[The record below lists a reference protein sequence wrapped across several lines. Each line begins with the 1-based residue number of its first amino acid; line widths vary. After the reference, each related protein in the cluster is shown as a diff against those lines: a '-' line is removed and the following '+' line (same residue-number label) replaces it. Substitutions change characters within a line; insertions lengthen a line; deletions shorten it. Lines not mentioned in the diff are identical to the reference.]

1 MIAMENRT
9 NRGKLLSAI
18 AIAIMVIAGI
28 GVLAVSDSS
37 NADGEYTN
45 VVTLSG
51 EINYGDAY
59 GTTSNVEMN
68 NSIGAYFDKTTG
80 TYTFFGYLAEQ
91 DLTNTD
97 SAFYKLWSDNDTC
110 KYGIA
115 FTISTTSGTQI
126 TIGNGTPG
134 TATDNSEECLLYIS
148 ETSSKEVKVIV
159 GDVTYT
165 FDLSGLEFISLA
177 ELESKQIINGDT
189 IDAAL
194 SSGNYTLELTQ
205 DAYLTDSITAVS
217 NDLTINLNG
226 YNLMSGCR
234 TVQISNNSQSP
245 ASTDITINA
254 GNGGSITSNDV
265 IIIAY
270 STGTLTVNGGTYTS
284 GDYAFVWYAPKVTEE
299 ATTAAYFTDA
309 TIEGV
314 CGIWLSNGTMDKAV
328 IDGCDITA
336 TAIGIYLGT
345 FGDDEDQGATITDST
360 VRAEST
366 AIEIKSGNV
375 TIEGCTISADSFES
389 SDGTIGSGESGSGLA
404 TININNGYVT
414 SGSADLVN
422 VKVNNSTISNAAS
435 STPVQIVVGTVK
447 GTAANADITFN
458 SDCLTADQI
467 ALFYSEGNT
476 HKINLNLTDADGGSV
491 ITDDVGNTGIT
502 EVQASSGNVLVVVSD
517 VTSGTPAE
525 LTNGTTLL
533 VSARATYNGDVSVDS
548 TSTVTVNGGTY
559 EGTVTTG
566 VGTSTNTAVFNN
578 VQGTFTVSEGSV
590 YIDGVLQSGTIT
602 VTGDVVLSGSVEGT
616 SGNVIIVGSG
626 TANVTVAAGFSVSSN
641 MTIEFRNVSVSSEGP
656 IANDGTVTFTN
667 SSINGTM
674 TVTGGIVSGGVTS
687 GTLILNNAIDFS
699 TGFNLGENARMTVN
713 QGSTITG
720 SFTNNGTVN
729 LYGTIEA
736 SATLVNDGTINVLG
750 DGAVEVTT
758 ISGEGTINYSSVSSE
773 ATLSGELKTR
783 PTFGADQIVTVTDD
797 LTLVS
802 GAKLTIEGT
811 LVIPEGVTVTVQD
824 GAQIILSGQSAIME
838 NSGTVIVQSAL
849 NDTTNSNNG
858 GLVLKNGAKVTNDG
872 AVTAS
877 YEDETG
883 AATSNI
889 AINVGTSSTFTNNG
903 TLTIAAGSELNVTGS
918 VVNAAEATFTVNG
931 EIYASAISNS
941 GTIAINGTISG
952 TTTISLVAANAT
964 VEVVSVQG
972 GALTVNDTGLMVG
985 TTVISGTDSVTITP
999 TTTDYAVR
1007 GITVTAVTSTSN
1019 NVTTK
1024 ALSVTGE
1031 ASYGY
1036 VGEDTPAPTV
1046 SSNVASMTFTR
1057 SISVPET
1064 FTVTNYIGVTSNG
1077 TLTVSGAMSVYGLT
1091 NGGTVTVTGTLDV
1104 IGPQISGGTV
1114 NAAMY
1119 MTEVVGT
1126 TTVRTYHY
1134 TTLANAIDSG
1144 ATSITVTGEIDVDT
1158 EVTIPSGTTVTF
1170 NGDMTVT
1177 EDGYVTVANGGRIT
1191 GTGDI
1196 AVEGSLY
1203 ITVVSSGTR
1212 GYSGTITSEVYSTD
1226 DTDAL
1231 YTNLVSAMAAAES
1244 GDTIE
1249 LNGNADLELTTFTI
1263 KDGVILDTNNHT
1275 LTLNGSTLVINGTLE
1290 VDAANQLVLNTYS
1303 YPSPSTVEVDSSVV
1317 LNGYIRSQAALS
1329 CGETYPAGAY
1339 YSILENGVPM
1349 NYITTVENSATV
1361 IGNTVGQTVTVYGD
1375 VTVGDV
1381 EFVGTVDAPATVII
1395 RGEMEAGTVTLDNA
1409 TLRIGTSNAV
1419 FAGIVTDGN
1428 GTIAISDA
1436 AYGEGA
1442 AFTAAVVNGAE
1453 RLTVSGQINDADAV
1467 DPASVVVTG
1476 TIYVNGL
1483 NITNMTVDGTVE
1495 TAGSLTV
1502 TEVLTI
1508 NGTVNVNSGNT
1519 LTVNADNSKVYILG
1533 DLNVA
1538 ESTTTASAGT
1548 ATIATLYIGVDA
1560 DMVTFEATASGNVQ
1574 ISSMGVAYVS
1584 AGSTAPASI
1593 TNATNV
1599 RSTEF
1604 YVEDS
1609 LFLTAYGFSGSTADM
1624 SDISVEDADF
1634 VGWDDADGKTRYYV
1648 QPDQGQDNANSI
1660 PVGTYP
1666 ALYANIDYN
1675 IYTVTVYTDGGI
1687 GSVAIDGVLLL
1698 NQSGGNEFTTSSPV
1712 RAGTHTLTYT
1722 LKSGFEGTA
1731 TMTIDGQQISGDSF
1745 TISGDYDGT
1754 NIVVINLAGTTPV
1767 TPGSG
1772 DITVNVPSQDDGM
1785 SLTDILLIVLVILI
1799 LVMAIIVALRLMRS

>member
-37 NADGEYTN
+37 NADGEYAN

-115 FTISTTSGTQI
+115 FTISTTYGTQI

-134 TATDNSEECLLYIS
+134 TATGNSEECLLYIS

-177 ELESKQIINGDT
+177 ELETKKIINGDT

-205 DAYLTDSITAVS
+205 DAYLTDSITASS
-217 NDLTINLNG
+217 NHLTINLNG
-226 YNLMSGCR
+226 HNLMSGCR
-234 TVQISNNSQSP
+234 TVQIPNNNESP

-284 GDYAFVWYAPKVTEE
+284 GDYAFVWYAPEVTEE

-414 SGSADLVN
+414 SGSATTVN
-422 VKVNNSTISNAAS
+422 VTVNNSTITNAAS

-447 GTAANADITFN
+447 ETAVNADITFN

-467 ALFYSEGNT
+467 ALFYSESNT
-476 HKINLNLTDADGGSV
+476 HKINLNLTDSDGGSV
-491 ITDDVGNTGIT
+491 STDDVGNIGIT
-502 EVQASSGNVLVVVSD
+502 EEQASSGNVLVVVSD

-559 EGTVTTG
+559 KGTVTTG

-602 VTGDVVLSGSVEGT
+602 VTGDVVLSGSVEGA
-616 SGNVIIVGSG
+616 SGNVVIVGSG
-626 TANVTVAAGFSVSSN
+626 TANVTVAAGFSVSSG
-641 MTIEFRNVSVSSEGP
+641 MSIEFRNVAVSSEGP
-656 IANDGTVTFTN
+656 VSNEGTIVFTN
-667 SSINGTM
+667 SSVNGTI
-674 TVTGGIVSGGVTS
+674 TVTGGTVSGGITS
-687 GTLILNNAIDFS
+687 GTLILSGTVSFNSAFS
-699 TGFNLGENARMTVN
+699 LGEDARMTIN
-713 QGSTITG
+713 QGASVSG
-720 SFTNNGTVN
+720 NFTNNGTVN

-750 DGAVEVTT
+750 DGAVEATA
-758 ISGEGTINYSSVSSE
+758 ISGKGTINYSSVSSE
-773 ATLSGELKTR
+773 ATLSGELKTQ

-811 LVIPEGVTVTVQD
+811 LVIPEGVTVTVQN

-849 NDTTNSNNG
+849 NDTPNSNNG

-883 AATSNI
+883 KATSNI
-889 AINVGTSSTFTNNG
+889 AINVGTRSTFTNNG

-931 EIYASAISNS
+931 EISASAISNS

-985 TTVISGTDSVTITP
+985 TTVISGTDSVTINP
-999 TTTDYAVR
+999 TKDYAVR

-1031 ASYGY
+1031 ANYGY
-1036 VGEDTPAPTV
+1036 VGEDTTAPTV
-1046 SSNVASMTFTR
+1046 PSNVASMTFAG

-1064 FTVTNYIGVTSNG
+1064 FTVTNHISVTSNA
-1077 TLTVSGAMSVYGLT
+1077 TLTVSGAMSVYGL
-1091 NGGTVTVTGTLDV
+1091 NNSGTVTVTGTLDV
-1104 IGPQISGGTV
+1104 VGSTISGGTV

-1144 ATSITVTGEIDVDT
+1144 ATSITVTGEIEVDT
-1158 EVTIPSGTTVTF
+1158 EVTIPSGTTVTHT
-1170 NGDMTVT
+1170 GDMTVT
-1177 EDGYVTVANGGRIT
+1177 EDGYVTVADGGRIT
-1191 GTGDI
+1191 GAGDI
-1196 AVEGSLY
+1196 TVDGSLY
-1203 ITVVSSGTR
+1203 VTVVITGLR
-1212 GYSGTITSEVYSTD
+1212 GYTGTITSEVYSTD

-1290 VDAANQLVLNTYS
+1290 VDAANQLVLNKYS
-1303 YPSPSTVEVDSSVV
+1303 YPSPSTVTVDSSVE

-1329 CGETYPAGAY
+1329 YGDTYPAGAY
-1339 YSILENGVPM
+1339 YSILEDGVPM
-1349 NYITTVENSATV
+1349 NYITTVENSAAV
-1361 IGNTVGQTVTVYGD
+1361 IGDTVGQTVTVYGE
-1375 VTVGDV
+1375 VTVRDV
-1381 EFVGTVDAPATVII
+1381 EFTGTADAPATVII

-1409 TLRIGTSNAV
+1409 TLRIGTSTAV

-1519 LTVNADNSKVYILG
+1519 LTVNAGNSKVYILG

-1560 DMVTFEATASGNVQ
+1560 DMVTSEATASGNVQ
-1574 ISSMGVAYVS
+1574 ISAMGVAYVS

-1609 LFLTAYGFSGSTADM
+1609 LFLTAYGFLGSTADM

-1660 PVGTYP
+1660 PVSTYP

-1675 IYTVTVYTDGGI
+1675 IYAVTVFTDGGI

-1745 TISGDYDGT
+1745 TISGNYDGT
-1754 NIVVINLAGTTPV
+1754 NTVVINLAGTTPV

-1772 DITVNVPSQDDGM
+1772 DITVNTGSGDM